1 MNDNLRKILTTYITD
16 NRTNQSILKD
26 ISSEYSLEGLMLNLK
41 LQYFGHL
48 MWRIDSLEKTLNLG
62 KFEGRRRW
70 QGWDGWMASP
80 TQWTW
85 VWVSSGSWWWTG
97 KPGMLQSMGSQR
109 LGHGWMTELNWREN
123 WQILETMPSTRLA
136 KAIYLFQGGII
147 KKKEE
152 SSKEAV
158 LLETWLYRILF
169 FQTKLYWGAYFSREK
184 WEQARGFH
192 AHLLPDW
199 GMSFFLI
206 WDEGKSVSRSWTRG
220 VT

>member
-1 MNDNLRKILTTYITD
+1 MRLLKVPWTSR
-16 NRTNQSILKD
+16 RSNQSILRE
-26 ISSEYSLEGLMLNLK
+26 INPEYSLEGLMLKLK

-48 MWRIDSLEKTLNLG
+48 MWTADSLEKALLLG
-62 KFEGRRRW
+62 KIEARKRRRHQRMRW
-70 QGWDGWMASP
+70 LEGI
-80 TQWTW
+80 T
-85 VWVSSGSWWWTG
+85 SSMDMSLSKLQELVIE
-97 KPGMLQSMGSQR
+97 KPDVLQSMGSQR